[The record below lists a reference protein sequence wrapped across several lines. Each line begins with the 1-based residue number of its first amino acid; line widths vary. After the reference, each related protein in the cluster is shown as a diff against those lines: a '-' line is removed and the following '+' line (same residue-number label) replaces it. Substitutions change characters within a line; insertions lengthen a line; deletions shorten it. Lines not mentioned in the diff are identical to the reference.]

1 MAGRRPLFDLNVAHE
16 DWDWEK
22 GEEAEAE
29 EEEPEEVVEEGKKE
43 VVVLEEEEE
52 EEEPH
57 EVIMEEEVVEEVV
70 EEEAAV
76 AEEVDGE
83 VRRKRKD
90 CEVLVGGLPRD
101 AAEEDVARALADAGD
116 VEEVRLVRDPADPR
130 SNKGFAFVRFAAAWQ
145 ARWAADDVRT
155 AMVKG
160 EACMI
165 CKNDANETL
174 HLRNICFDWTKDDL
188 AEELKTY
195 KLENLEDINLVED
208 PERKGKNRGYAFLDF
223 RTNVDG
229 VDAFFKLQ
237 NRDIY
242 LGTDVRAQVSFS
254 KTLSLDDKIM
264 EKVKSVFLDGLPPH
278 WDEDKVREVFGKFGE
293 IDSIHLARNMF
304 KAKRKDFGFIGFTS
318 RQSALDCIS
327 TVSKGGIVE
336 GSGKVRIKASLQR
349 PRPTLKKHSWQ
360 GITPM
365 LGIRRGFIGK
375 SYGDR
380 EHYGDRERY
389 DDRERYHNR
398 ERYGDRG
405 FGFSG
410 HARRDYSSNHV
421 HDKYHRHMHRMA
433 IDVEERPVSS
443 REHRSHYRRDS
454 AVSGHIHRYERARPR
469 EAYLDSRYTNE
480 YPRHRHSR
488 HEESIQRDA
497 YRSKYGHSYLER
509 SHRDSCPDCNPS
521 DHSSSAFYKTD
532 HEPTPSSSQVAS
544 HCEESFSQGR
554 KLMASSSPGMCNCG
568 ECYVEQDAAP
578 ASSQVVPL
586 RHQLAKPFHERSS
599 EPDDH
604 SASAYEAAE
613 YKERK
618 SSLVRF
624 V

>member
-29 EEEPEEVVEEGKKE
+29 EEPEEVVEEGKKE

-52 EEEPH
+52 EEPH
-57 EVIMEEEVVEEVV
+57 EVIMEEEVVEE
-70 EEEAAV
+70 EAAV
-76 AEEVDGE
+76 GGEAEEVDGE

-254 KTLSLDDKIM
+254 KTLSQDDKIM

-398 ERYGDRG
+398 ECYGDRG

-410 HARRDYSSNHV
+410 H
-421 HDKYHRHMHRMA
+421 
-433 IDVEERPVSS
+433 
-443 REHRSHYRRDS
+443 DS

-521 DHSSSAFYKTD
+521 DHSSSAFYKT
-532 HEPTPSSSQVAS
+532 
-544 HCEESFSQGR
+544 GR

-618 SSLVRF
+618 SSYTYLSSVELPLVHWWCSPDAESSQKDFWLLWALQFFPALWLRTF
-624 V
+624 YLGMPCHVMWHCSSFTPDTYR

>member
-1 MAGRRPLFDLNVAHE
+1 
-16 DWDWEK
+16 
-22 GEEAEAE
+22 
-29 EEEPEEVVEEGKKE
+29 
-43 VVVLEEEEE
+43 
-52 EEEPH
+52 
-57 EVIMEEEVVEEVV
+57 
-70 EEEAAV
+70 
-76 AEEVDGE
+76 
-83 VRRKRKD
+83 
-90 CEVLVGGLPRD
+90 
-101 AAEEDVARALADAGD
+101 
-116 VEEVRLVRDPADPR
+116 
-130 SNKGFAFVRFAAAWQ
+130 
-145 ARWAADDVRT
+145 
-155 AMVKG
+155 MVKG

-254 KTLSLDDKIM
+254 KTLSQDDKIM

-336 GSGKVRIKASLQR
+336 GSGK
-349 PRPTLKKHSWQ
+349 
-360 GITPM
+360 
-365 LGIRRGFIGK
+365 
-375 SYGDR
+375 
-380 EHYGDRERY
+380 
-389 DDRERYHNR
+389 
-398 ERYGDRG
+398 
-405 FGFSG
+405 
-410 HARRDYSSNHV
+410 
-421 HDKYHRHMHRMA
+421 
-433 IDVEERPVSS
+433 
-443 REHRSHYRRDS
+443 
-454 AVSGHIHRYERARPR
+454 
-469 EAYLDSRYTNE
+469 
-480 YPRHRHSR
+480 
-488 HEESIQRDA
+488 
-497 YRSKYGHSYLER
+497 
-509 SHRDSCPDCNPS
+509 
-521 DHSSSAFYKTD
+521 
-532 HEPTPSSSQVAS
+532 
-544 HCEESFSQGR
+544 GR

-618 SSLVRF
+618 SRYHPSSRDGPSNTHHRNYRRQGR
-624 V
+624 